1 METMAHVID
10 QPRRAYRDT
19 DDKFLGG
26 VAAGVAQHLGLQAT
40 HVRLAFLVLALLGG
54 FGVLVY
60 AGLWIL
66 LPAGPPE
73 TPSAPGLDAATRH
86 GMRTVR
92 DGRRKSDLAVALSLA
107 VVGLGAIVFLQNA
120 GWWISPR
127 IFWPVLVAL
136 AGLALLWWQSDNR
149 TGWLTTGGWK
159 AWLRLVLGI
168 ALLTG
173 AVCLALFQAGISDV
187 LLPVLAVLA
196 LSIIGV
202 ALVIGPWL
210 LRLTQDLRRERQERV
225 RTQERADV
233 AAHLH
238 DSVLQT
244 LALIQRQS
252 HDPSV
257 VAQLARKQERE
268 LRTWLFEKP
277 DDERLTLKSA
287 LQAAAAELEDNLRVP
302 IEVVVVGDLDV
313 DDCIRPVVAAA
324 REAMLNAARHSGAP
338 RVDVYAEVTDSG
350 VEVFV
355 RDRGRGFDLDDIPGD
370 RQGVRGSIIARMQ
383 RHGGAAAVRSA
394 PGEGTEVRIALVRSA
409 GNGAGNREGQG

>member
-26 VAAGVAQHLGLQAT
+26 VAAGLAAHLGLQT
-40 HVRLAFLVLALLGG
+40 MHVRLAFLVLALLGG

-60 AGLWIL
+60 AGLWVL

-73 TPSAPGLDAATRH
+73 APPGTPGLDAATRQ
-86 GMRTVR
+86 GMRTAR
-92 DGRRKSDLAVALSLA
+92 QGSRKSDVAVAMSLA
-107 VVGLGAIVFLQNA
+107 VVGVGAIVFLQNA

-127 IFWPVLVAL
+127 IFWPFVVAL

-159 AWLRLVLGI
+159 AWLRVILGVSLI
-168 ALLTG
+168 TG
-173 AVCLALFQAGISDV
+173 AVCLALFQAGVSDV

-196 LSIIGV
+196 LSIIGM

-210 LRLTQDLRRERQERV
+210 LRLSQDLRHERQERV
-225 RTQERADV
+225 RSQERADM

-244 LALIQRQS
+244 LALIQRQAY
-252 HDPSV
+252 DASV
-257 VAQLARKQERE
+257 VSQLARTQERE
-268 LRTWLFEKP
+268 LRTWLFERA
-277 DDERLTLKSA
+277 DVEGATLRTA
-287 LQAAAAELEDNLRVP
+287 LQAAAAEVEDNLRVP

-324 REAMLNAARHSGAP
+324 REAMVNAARHSGAP

-355 RDRGRGFDLDDIPGD
+355 RDRGSGFEPDDVPGD
-370 RQGVRGSIIARMQ
+370 RQGVRGSIIGRME
-383 RHGGAAAVRSA
+383 RHGGNATVRSA
-394 PGEGTEVRIALVRSA
+394 PGEGTEVRIALSKPG
-409 GNGAGNREGQG
+409 GNGDGQP

>member
-1 METMAHVID
+1 MAHVID

-26 VAAGVAQHLGLQAT
+26 VAAGLAAHLGLQTT

-60 AGLWIL
+60 AGLWVL
-66 LPAGPPE
+66 LPAGLPE
-73 TPSAPGLDAATRH
+73 TPPGTPGLDAATRQ
-86 GMRTVR
+86 GMRTAR
-92 DGRRKSDLAVALSLA
+92 QGSRKSDIAVAMSLA
-107 VVGLGAIVFLQNA
+107 IVGIGAIVFLQNA

-127 IFWPVLVAL
+127 IFWPFVVAL

-159 AWLRLVLGI
+159 AWLRVVLGVGLI
-168 ALLTG
+168 TG
-173 AVCLALFQAGISDV
+173 AVCLALFQAGVSDV

-196 LSIIGV
+196 LSIIGM

-210 LRLTQDLRRERQERV
+210 LRLSQDLRHERQERV
-225 RTQERADV
+225 RSQERADM

-244 LALIQRQS
+244 LALIQRQA
-252 HDPSV
+252 HDASV
-257 VAQLARKQERE
+257 VSQLARTQERE
-268 LRTWLFEKP
+268 LRTWLFERT
-277 DDERLTLKSA
+277 DAEGATLKTA
-287 LQAAAAELEDNLRVP
+287 LQAAAAEVEDNLRVR

-324 REAMLNAARHSGAP
+324 REAMVNAARHSGAP

-350 VEVFV
+350 VELFV
-355 RDRGRGFDLDDIPGD
+355 RDRGRGFEPGDVPGD
-370 RQGVRGSIIARMQ
+370 RQGVRGSIIGRME
-383 RHGGAAAVRSA
+383 RHGGSAGVRSA
-394 PGEGTEVRIALVRSA
+394 PGEGTEVRIALANPA
-409 GNGAGNREGQG
+409 GNGEGQP

>member
-1 METMAHVID
+1 METMAHVIE

-26 VAAGVAQHLGLQAT
+26 VAAGLAAHLGLQTT

-60 AGLWIL
+60 AGLWVL

-73 TPSAPGLDAATRH
+73 TPPGTPGLDAATRQ
-86 GMRTVR
+86 GMRTAR
-92 DGRRKSDLAVALSLA
+92 QGSRKSDIAVAMSLA
-107 VVGLGAIVFLQNA
+107 IVGIGAIVFLQNA

-127 IFWPVLVAL
+127 IFWPFVVAL

-159 AWLRLVLGI
+159 AWLRVVLGV

-196 LSIIGV
+196 LSIIGM

-210 LRLTQDLRRERQERV
+210 LRLSQDLRHERQERV
-225 RTQERADV
+225 RSQERADM

-238 DSVLQT
+238 DFRADGT
-244 LALIQRQS
+244 LAKGARQAARLREEGVMVRRNRV
-252 HDPSV
+252 D
-257 VAQLARKQERE
+257 LAR
-268 LRTWLFEKP
+268 LRL
-277 DDERLTLKSA
+277 D
-287 LQAAAAELEDNLRVP
+287 
-302 IEVVVVGDLDV
+302 DLDV
-313 DDCIRPVVAAA
+313 
-324 REAMLNAARHSGAP
+324 L
-338 RVDVYAEVTDSG
+338 
-350 VEVFV
+350 
-355 RDRGRGFDLDDIPGD
+355 
-370 RQGVRGSIIARMQ
+370 
-383 RHGGAAAVRSA
+383 
-394 PGEGTEVRIALVRSA
+394 
-409 GNGAGNREGQG
+409 